1 MKSLEKA
8 TADYEKAKE
17 KMEASKARYEA
28 DLKRFKAA
36 EIAKTEAEN
45 LEIVRIIRAMD
56 MSIPELEAFKK
67 RMKNELPGRVEIQKE
82 ETKADDESGKMKQK
96 KRTITKSRV
105 KKSLLAAT
113 TFLCLTTPLLQTQTA
128 YAAENTTPAITIE
141 KPDGWKQGETT
152 IAVTVDASHMPEGF
166 SIAKIEAKAGKDG
179 SWQDVTGSGSIT
191 ITGNQTVYVRV
202 TDGEGKVYE
211 QNRSIKC
218 YDTEKPT
225 LSASLTD
232 GVLTIQGNDTVSG
245 ITAVTVNGTT
255 YTDLKD
261 GMLRVQLTQKD
272 FTTKQI
278 EITVTDGAGNTSEKY
293 VLQNPYYEWA
303 KKQAEKQKSS
313 SDSNGAMATTTS
325 ADAMGTEKTTTSP
338 LPQDAQASEPTD
350 AKGTVDDRTVTGIE
364 KQLNKEGET
373 AESVTKTA
381 TEGTKEFYTIQRR
394 VVRFSI

>member
-1 MKSLEKA
+1 M
-8 TADYEKAKE
+8 
-17 KMEASKARYEA
+17 M
-28 DLKRFKAA
+28 
-36 EIAKTEAEN
+36 N
-45 LEIVRIIRAMD
+45 LE
-56 MSIPELEAFKK
+56 
-67 RMKNELPGRVEIQKE
+67 
-82 ETKADDESGKMKQK
+82 KMKQK
-96 KRTITKSRV
+96 KSKNRSEKRIAQQQS
-105 KKSLLAAT
+105 

-261 GMLRVQLTQKD
+261 GMLRVQLTQKG
-272 FTTKQI
+272 FYYK
-278 EITVTDGAGNTSEKY
+278 TD
-293 VLQNPYYEWA
+293 
-303 KKQAEKQKSS
+303 
-313 SDSNGAMATTTS
+313 
-325 ADAMGTEKTTTSP
+325 
-338 LPQDAQASEPTD
+338 
-350 AKGTVDDRTVTGIE
+350 
-364 KQLNKEGET
+364 
-373 AESVTKTA
+373 
-381 TEGTKEFYTIQRR
+381 
-394 VVRFSI
+394 